1 MDKVIFV
8 PVGDY
13 YEKNELI
20 EAKHRYNMLNL
31 AIEDKMEV
39 EKIGLESKIKLYA
52 VDTFKLIKEKYSTD
66 NIFFIMGS
74 DNFRK
79 MPKWKDYEELKTNY
93 NIIVV
98 ERERKTVRHEEPENI
113 IEFIP
118 ENLAEVDSTQIRQM
132 IKNNENVE
140 KHLNSKVIEYIKQ
153 NKLYT

>member
-1 MDKVIFV
+1 
-8 PVGDY
+8 
-13 YEKNELI
+13 
-20 EAKHRYNMLNL
+20 MLKL

-39 EKIGLESKIKLYA
+39 EKIGLEAKTKLYA
-52 VDTFKLIKEKYSTD
+52 IDTFELIKEKYVND
-66 NIFFIMGS
+66 DIFFIMGS

-79 MPKWKDYEELKTNY
+79 MPEWKDYKELKTNY

-98 ERERKTVRHEEPENI
+98 ERERKTKRNEKPKNI
-113 IEFIP
+113 IELIP
-118 ENLAEVDSTQIRQM
+118 ENLAEVDSTQIRRM